1 MYSDTIV
8 WKNNNLGNLRG
19 ENVKWQ
25 GKTGFKNGF
34 SVFESKEMGVRAI
47 YVDLLNKIKRGTNTI
62 EKIISKYAPSSENDT
77 INYIS
82 FVSKNTK
89 IPANQPIG
97 GTKEEIRTIVRAII
111 KHETGYSA
119 PQDLLIKAENLL
131 VSKKKV

>member
-1 MYSDTIV
+1 MYSDTIG